1 MTQSRRKKKAESDPE
16 LEAAV
21 AAILVQ
27 QEIQEQEESVAALLS
42 DAADIDDDFS
52 YDENHRCGFAAIIG
66 LPNVGK
72 STLLNSLLG
81 QKLSIVTQKAQTT
94 RNRVFGILS
103 GDDHQVECFTACGL
117 SLFYL

>member
-1 MTQSRRKKKAESDPE
+1 MATLMAER
-16 LEAAV
+16 
-21 AAILVQ
+21 
-27 QEIQEQEESVAALLS
+27 EIIEEEESVAKLLS
-42 DAADIDDDFS
+42 DAEDIDDDFS
-52 YDENHRCGFAAIIG
+52 YDESHRCGFVAIIG

-103 GDDHQVECFTACGL
+103 GDDHQVKNQFL
-117 SLFYL
+117 R